1 MLNIKN
7 WGDDLM
13 LKKKLSKIICS
24 SMALTFVASAP
35 IITTANT
42 YDIRV
47 ADISTGSSM
56 AAGTKI
62 PGVKGSEVVIKAKLY
77 LQ

>member
-24 SMALTFVASAP
+24 SMALTFVVSAP

-42 YDIRV
+42 V
-47 ADISTGSSM
+47 NNSNST
-56 AAGTKI
+56 
-62 PGVKGSEVVIKAKLY
+62 VVTELIKA
-77 LQ
+77 